1 MVYSIWY
8 IEETERSCPV
18 SATCRRRGARQGGRR
33 LTAET
38 DGPTGRW
45 GRRGRPTDIVRRIEE
60 DLHGSRTAG
69 AGFGEQ
75 FCGKGGKLWLTFLI
89 LSPVFAAAFA
99 AFAVIYADDGLLT
112 VIGCCGIAAVC
123 LFLFGVCIATARRR
137 TSVGRRTRKGCVF
150 FALGRQVAFLRW
162 EEMREAGFLRLEGEK
177 RAERLRL
184 YWSSEE
190 LRGAV
195 KGGKFAGREVGL
207 GANRPRSVHSR
218 LPRPRILRG
227 KGRDMVSRRR
237 SAHFVHAR
245 PFPPPAPP

>member
-1 MVYSIWY
+1 M
-8 IEETERSCPV
+8 EAEPQERV
-18 SATCRRRGARQGGRR
+18 S
-33 LTAET
+33 
-38 DGPTGRW
+38 
-45 GRRGRPTDIVRRIEE
+45 V
-60 DLHGSRTAG
+60 SN
-69 AGFGEQ
+69 FS
-75 FCGKGGKLWLTFLI
+75 GKEGKLWLTFLI

-137 TSVGRRTRKGCVF
+137 TSRWTADAEGVCF

-207 GANRPRSVHSR
+207 GANRRGACILVYPVPAYYGEKGGIWYPADDPLILFTRTHFRRPLRHEEFLSGHS
-218 LPRPRILRG
+218 
-227 KGRDMVSRRR
+227 D
-237 SAHFVHAR
+237 
-245 PFPPPAPP
+245 